1 MLRVGDANMSV
12 TGGRGWL
19 GVVGV
24 VDTLSVEKHT

>member
-1 MLRVGDANMSV
+1 VSMMLRVGDAKVSV

-24 VDTLSVEKHT
+24 VDTRLV